1 MFQTVSPQQIFD
13 PRFWQVSEDN
23 PAYWLAQLRKTD
35 WQYLLTFID
44 VKLPVKTKKQA
55 MAEVALQHY
64 EFVVCEGRADVWQ
77 LWNEVRIT
85 HRFLVIQFRHSK
97 TDWSCGIPEFV
108 HLERG
113 DPLGVVNIAGRL
125 FCCVK

>member
-23 PAYWLAQLRKTD
+23 PAYWLAQLRKPD
-35 WQYLLTFID
+35 WQYLLKLID

-55 MAEVALQHY
+55 IAEVAFQHY
-64 EFVVCEGRADVWQ
+64 EFAACGGRAEVWQ
-77 LWNEVRIT
+77 LWNEVRNT
-85 HRFLVIQFRHSK
+85 HRFVVIQFRHSE
-97 TDWSCGIPEFV
+97 TGWSCGIPEFV

-113 DPLGVVNIAGRL
+113 DPLGVVNIAGWL
-125 FCCVK
+125 FCRVK

>member
-23 PAYWLAQLRKTD
+23 PAYWLAQLRKPD
-35 WQYLLTFID
+35 WQYLLKFID

-55 MAEVALQHY
+55 MAKTALQHY
-64 EFVVCEGRADVWQ
+64 EFAVCGSRADVWQ
-77 LWNEVRIT
+77 LWNEARNT
-85 HRFLVIQFRHSK
+85 HRFLLIQFRHSE

-108 HLERG
+108 HLERCE
-113 DPLGVVNIAGRL
+113 PLGVVNIAGRL
-125 FCCVK
+125 FCRVK

>member
-13 PRFWQVSEDN
+13 PRFWQVSEDH
-23 PAYWLAQLRKTD
+23 PAYWLAQLRKAE
-35 WQYLLTFID
+35 WSYLLKF
-44 VKLPVKTKKQA
+44 VGMKLPVKTKKQT

-64 EFVVCEGRADVWQ
+64 EFAACEGRADVWQ
-77 LWNEVRIT
+77 LWNEVRNT
-85 HRFLVIQFRHSK
+85 HRLLVIQFRHSE

-113 DPLGVVNIAGRL
+113 DPLSVVNIAGRL
-125 FCCVK
+125 FCRVK